1 MMHYDW
7 YNRSGRE
14 KMRYNEV
21 VTTLFTS
28 LERRGKPVKAVYDK
42 SNNSVV
48 ISYGGLLNFR
58 GGETLFAYYK
68 LDSLALNVSG
78 IFALDSLDGLT
89 TKELNLKGCERF
101 KMNEEIIVNG
111 LKVLKI
117 KRNHRA
123 KSYRRFIRSENS
135 YKIQNK

>member
-1 MMHYDW
+1 MHYDW

-28 LERRGKPVKAVYDK
+28 LQRKGRPVKVVYDRK
-42 SNNSVV
+42 NNSVI
-48 ISYGGLLNFR
+48 ISHSVSLNFR
-58 GGETLFAYYK
+58 GETLFAYYK